1 LSSKND
7 FRLLDDVLPFLHVAP
22 DPVCHLE
29 REGAEVNELEYAVKD
44 GIATARLNRP
54 AKKNALS
61 EGTSL
66 ELVSSHM
73 AVVQSTD
80 DYRESI
86 QAYQEKRDA
95 RWPIKVEPD

>member
-29 REGAEVNELEYAVKD
+29 REGAEVNDLEYAVKD

-80 DYRESI
+80 DYREAI
-86 QAYQEKRDA
+86 QAYKEKRKP
-95 RWPIKVEPD
+95 RFEGR